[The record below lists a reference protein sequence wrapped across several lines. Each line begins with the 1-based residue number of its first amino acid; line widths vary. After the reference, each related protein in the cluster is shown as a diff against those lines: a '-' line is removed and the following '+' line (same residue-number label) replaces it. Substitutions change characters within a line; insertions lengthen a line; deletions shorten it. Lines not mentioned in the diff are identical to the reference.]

1 MTTAGHSQ
9 RATISDVAKH
19 AGVSI
24 ATVSRVI
31 NQTAPVAS
39 ETAERVYNAV
49 AELDYTPH
57 AAARGLASN
66 KTNTLGLLLPMIGGS
81 YFSPM
86 LRGIE
91 KAVSQNG
98 MALLIYS
105 MQTDVHQSARLNLPL
120 GGHNSDGLLVFTN
133 SLSDADLQRMYKRNF
148 PLVLLHQTPP
158 ANLNIPSVT
167 VENKAGS
174 RKLVEHLIEVHGC
187 RRIGFLA
194 GPEEHE
200 DSKWRQ
206 MGYLEALT
214 AHNIPFNPELV
225 ANGGFNENDARSAV
239 EQWLLKGMELD
250 AIFAGDDDA
259 ATGVITALKRAGKRI
274 PQDIAVVGFDDLP
287 LSRHLSP
294 PLTTVRAPIEQ
305 VGQEAAN
312 QLIRLIRTGQ
322 ATSLVILPTELII
335 RQSCG
340 CGSSSS

>member
-1 MTTAGHSQ
+1 MAGLPP
-9 RATISDVAKH
+9 RATISDVAEH
-19 AGVSI
+19 AGVST

-31 NQTAPVAS
+31 NETAPVAA
-39 ETAERVYNAV
+39 ETAERVYQAI

-105 MQTDVHQSARLNLPL
+105 MQTEVYQSTRINLPL
-120 GGHNSDGLLVFTN
+120 GEHNTDGLLVFTN
-133 SLSDADLQRMYKRNF
+133 SLSDVDLNRLYKRNF

-158 ANLNIPSVT
+158 ADLNIPSVT

-174 RKLVEHLIEVHGC
+174 RKLVEHLIEAHGC

-200 DSKWRQ
+200 DSKWRE
-206 MGYLEALT
+206 MGYLEALA
-214 AHNIPFNPELV
+214 AHDIPFNPELMSS
-225 ANGGFNENDARSAV
+225 GGFNEDDARAAV
-239 EQWLLKGMELD
+239 EYWLMEGLEMD

-305 VGQEAAN
+305 VGMEAAS

-340 CGSSSS
+340 CGSSYS